1 MDEVLELSDAY
12 VVLRDGRVVG
22 ERSGPGT
29 HEDELIRLMI
39 GRDLEDVFE
48 RHSTATSDVVLTL
61 ESYETDKVGPLSM
74 EVRAGEVVGVAGLV
88 GSGRSRLIRA
98 IGGVDAGTSGRM
110 TIKGRAVSLRGSSDA
125 ISSGIAMCPEDRKKL
140 ALFPDRS
147 VAENMQ
153 VGVWR
158 SGLADVLRHPRAERQ
173 LVADYIERL
182 GIRPADPKRPVRTLS
197 GGNAQKVVLARSL
210 ALRPDILLLDEPT
223 RGIDVGAKSDIYR
236 IIRDLAS
243 EGVAVVIT
251 SSELIEV
258 LGLSDRIYVMRSGAI
273 VGELSAGEADEESIM
288 RLAISTQHQR
298 HRRDPQ

>member
-1 MDEVLELSDAY
+1 
-12 VVLRDGRVVG
+12 
-22 ERSGPGT
+22 
-29 HEDELIRLMI
+29 
-39 GRDLEDVFE
+39 
-48 RHSTATSDVVLTL
+48 
-61 ESYETDKVGPLSM
+61 
-74 EVRAGEVVGVAGLV
+74 
-88 GSGRSRLIRA
+88 
-98 IGGVDAGTSGRM
+98 
-110 TIKGRAVSLRGSSDA
+110 
-125 ISSGIAMCPEDRKKL
+125 
-140 ALFPDRS
+140 
-147 VAENMQ
+147 
-153 VGVWR
+153 
-158 SGLADVLRHPRAERQ
+158 
-173 LVADYIERL
+173 
-182 GIRPADPKRPVRTLS
+182 LS